1 MNDIELLNLQIAI
14 LNKIK
19 LNLNNIKNRNN
30 KSVVERTMGL
40 TDALIYSITGD
51 EADITVEES

>member
-1 MNDIELLNLQIAI
+1 MNDIDLLNLQIAI

-40 TDALIYSITGD
+40 TDALICSITGD